1 MQKTKFF
8 VIIGHF
14 LPFDPPNNP
23 KNWNFEKMKKKLGD
37 IILHLCT
44 TNDDHMMYGSWD
56 IKRNKQFFDNLGFFC
71 PLTPLAAQK
80 IKISKKW
87 KKCLEISSFRMFVP
101 KVMIRWCTVPEIKCA
116 TDRRVDRQREKV
128 TYRGGYPT

>member
-14 LPFDPPNNP
+14 LPYDPPNNP

-56 IKRNKQFFDNLGFFC
+56 IKRNKQFFWQFGVFLPFNPPSSPKSQNF
-71 PLTPLAAQK
+71 
-80 IKISKKW
+80 KKME
-87 KKCLEISSFRMFVP
+87 KCLEISSFRMFVP